1 MSISLYS
8 SKTKMYKYA
17 CISYSFLS
25 KSVVK
30 SQHGRRRGLEE
41 EVGEVATQGME
52 GERGRKGG
60 IEREKAR
67 RREGG
72 AQRGATL

>member
-1 MSISLYS
+1 
-8 SKTKMYKYA
+8 MYKYA

-41 EVGEVATQGME
+41 EVGEVAT
-52 GERGRKGG
+52 
-60 IEREKAR
+60 
-67 RREGG
+67 
-72 AQRGATL
+72 

>member
-1 MSISLYS
+1 
-8 SKTKMYKYA
+8 MYKYLYILFIA
-17 CISYSFLS
+17 FLF

-30 SQHGRRRGLEE
+30 SQHGRRRGLEK

-60 IEREKAR
+60 IEREG